1 MLIQYNYNMNQIV
14 SLQIPI
20 GVDIRN
26 RALANA
32 KSLGFSNLQESIR
45 IFIHELANNK
55 FDISFSPKTV
65 VLSAKNN
72 ARYSKMI
79 DDIESG
85 KEKTIGGFKSTADMF
100 KYLDDHS

>member
-1 MLIQYNYNMNQIV
+1 MNQTV

-20 GVDIRN
+20 SIDIRN
-26 RALANA
+26 RALEKA

-45 IFIHELANNK
+45 IFLHELANDK
-55 FDISFSPKTV
+55 FDISFRPKAV
-65 VLSAKNN
+65 VLSAKND

-85 KEKTIGGFKSTADMF
+85 KEVPLHFDTTEAMF
-100 KYLDDHS
+100 KYLNDPNRPSS